1 MPPKN
6 YDIIISNPT
15 FKYIPQVN
23 FAELNN
29 LAKEELERIKRG
41 GSVVIRDVVP
51 DEQAVRWREELKEF
65 VQVNP
70 EVDG

>member
-1 MPPKN
+1 M
-6 YDIIISNPT
+6 D
-15 FKYIPQVN
+15 
-23 FAELNN
+23 
-29 LAKEELERIKRG
+29 KEELERIKRG